1 MAHPGL
7 HHTSLPPHPFP
18 SRTINETAQTTAAAF
33 AVRVGTAV
41 CTAVCTDGCAGG
53 TCGKK
58 HVRTFTP
65 AAILAEMAPAVANLY
80 LNATTGT
87 AAATGGVGAEQ
98 RVHWHFVPCHCT
110 DAELR
115 AENPRLKRLMNAN
128 HQLCSLYVDTIH
140 QNDGTHLDGGIGVA
154 EDAKWQRFH
163 LRIAACNLPLYD
175 LPNGRWENWFL
186 EKLQTSR

>member
-1 MAHPGL
+1 L
-7 HHTSLPPHPFP
+7 
-18 SRTINETAQTTAAAF
+18 RTIDKTAQTTAAAF
-33 AVRVGTAV
+33 AFRVGTAV

-58 HVRTFTP
+58 HVRTFNP

-87 AAATGGVGAEQ
+87 AAATGGGGAEQ
-98 RVHWHFVPCHCT
+98 RVRWHCVPRHCT

-115 AENPRLKRLMNAN
+115 AENPRLKMLMNAN

-140 QNDGTHLDGGIGVA
+140 QNDGTHLDGGIGIA
-154 EDAKWQRFH
+154 EDAKWQRLAPAGLPGVH
-163 LRIAACNLPLYD
+163 PLESPCDLPL
-175 LPNGRWENWFL
+175 P
-186 EKLQTSR
+186 